1 MSEYRSSLTMDL
13 SGAESG
19 DIRVVPISADGD
31 PCEQAKQLWEI
42 NSS

>member
-1 MSEYRSSLTMDL
+1 MDC

-19 DIRVVPISADGD
+19 DIRVLPISADSD
-31 PCEQAKQLWEI
+31 LSEQAKQLWEI